1 MKFCNKCGAEID
13 DMGKF
18 CPSCGAAVEIEQE
31 RIQDRGELLYESKG
45 APIIRV
51 GALAVCVII
60 LVVAAVYFWV
70 LSGSKTKQVP
80 IGSISGG
87 RYVEEG
93 YIGGGYVFT
102 EEGRRNLQILGCVAM
117 ISAGVFFDI
126 LIGMK
131 RCWTK
136 IYSNHI
142 EAQAVSYGFN
152 KNIARI
158 FYHQINAVQIQ
169 GFTIRIVA
177 GGQKIRLICRDTNQA
192 FELINQRISH

>member
-13 DMGKF
+13 DRGKF

-80 IGSISGG
+80 MAGG
-87 RYVEEG
+87 YF
-93 YIGGGYVFT
+93 GGGYIFT
-102 EEGRRNLQILGCVAM
+102 EEGRRRLQILGCVAM

-158 FYHQINAVQIQ
+158 FYHQINTVQIQ

-177 GGQKIRLICRDTNQA
+177 GGQKIRLICRDSNHA
-192 FELINQRISH
+192 FELINQRIPH